1 MPFPA
6 FPRLGSAAAAAA
18 LLLALSACAS
28 SPAQTGRAESE
39 TTESGTAPSGTPA
52 SETAGTYGPG
62 DSASSLPSSHVHG
75 LTVDAETGRVLL
87 ATHEGLFDMST
98 KPATKIGPTNDLMGF
113 TAAAGT
119 GVFYASGHPGKDS
132 AMPNP
137 MGLIR
142 SRDGGKTW
150 EQLSR
155 QGKSDFHALTVTK
168 SGIVAFDGQLWTSP
182 DGKTWTTATAGF
194 APAVL
199 AGNPGTNTVLA
210 TLPEGLQR
218 STDGGRTWEPVPS
231 SPVIQFAAF
240 ADGKEAV
247 GVEPNGSV
255 HHSTDGGTTWTS
267 KGRINADVQ
276 AVAAVKGPDGKL
288 QIWAATTDELIV
300 SSDGGATFRPAAAR

>member
-1 MPFPA
+1 MPIPSRT
-6 FPRLGSAAAAAA
+6 RLGSAAAAAA
-18 LLLALSACAS
+18 LLLAVSACAS
-28 SPAQTGRAESE
+28 SPAPTRSG
-39 TTESGTAPSGTPA
+39 ESGTTQSGIAPSEA
-52 SETAGTYGPG
+52 AGAHGSG
-62 DSASSLPSSHVHG
+62 GSASSLPSAHVHG
-75 LTVDAETGRVLL
+75 LTVDAKTGKVLL

-132 AMPNP
+132 NMPNP

-142 SRDGGKTW
+142 SSDGGRTW

-168 SGIVAFDGQLWTSP
+168 SGIAAFDGQLWTSP
-182 DGKTWTTATAGF
+182 DGKTWTTAAAGF

-218 STDGGRTWEPVPS
+218 STDGGRTWKPVPS
-231 SPVIQFAAF
+231 SPVIQFAAL
-240 ADGKEAV
+240 ASGKEAV
-247 GVEPNGSV
+247 GVEPNGTV
-255 HHSTDGGTTWTS
+255 HHSADGGTTWTS
-267 KGRINADVQ
+267 KGKINGEVQ
-276 AVAAVKGPDGKL
+276 AVAAAKGTNGKL
-288 QIWAATTDELIV
+288 QIWAATADELVV
-300 SSDGGATFRPAAAR
+300 SRDGGATFRPAAG

>member
-6 FPRLGSAAAAAA
+6 LPRLGSAAAAAA
-18 LLLALSACAS
+18 LLLALSACAA
-28 SPAQTGRAESE
+28 SPAPTG
-39 TTESGTAPSGTPA
+39 TPLSGTAQSGTAEPG
-52 SETAGTYGPG
+52 TAGTHGSG
-62 DSASSLPSSHVHG
+62 GSASSLPHAHVHG
-75 LTVDAETGRVLL
+75 LAVDAKTGRVLL

-98 KPATKIGPTNDLMGF
+98 RPATKVGPTNDLMGF
-113 TAAAGT
+113 TAAPGA

-132 AMPNP
+132 GMPNP

-142 SRDGGKTW
+142 SSDGGKTW

-155 QGKSDFHALTVTK
+155 QGESDFHALTVTK

-182 DGKTWTTATAGF
+182 DGKTWTTAAAGF

-218 STDGGRTWEPVPS
+218 STDGGRTWKPVPS

-240 ADGKEAV
+240 ANDKEAV
-247 GVEPNGSV
+247 GVEPNGTV
-255 HHSTDGGTTWTS
+255 HYSPDSGTTWMK
-267 KGRINADVQ
+267 KGTINAKVQ
-276 AVAAVKGPDGKL
+276 AVAAAKGRDGKL
-288 QIWAATTDELIV
+288 QIWAATAYELIV
-300 SSDGGATFRPAAAR
+300 SSDGGATFRSAAAG

>member
-1 MPFPA
+1 MPFP
-6 FPRLGSAAAAAA
+6 FPTRLGSAAAAAA

-28 SPAQTGRAESE
+28 SPAPTE
-39 TTESGTAPSGTPA
+39 TVESGTAGSG
-52 SETAGTYGPG
+52 TAGTHGPEG
-62 DSASSLPSSHVHG
+62 RAGRLPSSHVHG
-75 LTVDAETGRVLL
+75 LTADAKTGKVLL

-98 KPATKIGPTNDLMGF
+98 RPATKIGPTNDLMGF

-132 AMPNP
+132 TMPNP

-142 SRDGGKTW
+142 SIDGGKTW

-199 AGNPGTNTVLA
+199 AGNPGTKTVLA

-218 STDGGRTWEPVPS
+218 STDGGRTWKPVPS

-240 ADGKEAV
+240 ANDKETV
-247 GVEPNGSV
+247 GVEPNGTV
-255 HHSTDGGTTWTS
+255 HYSTDGGTTWTS
-267 KGRINADVQ
+267 KGKINEKVQ
-276 AVAAVKGPDGKL
+276 AVAAAKGTDGKL
-288 QIWAATTDELIV
+288 QIWAATADELIV
-300 SSDGGATFRPAAAR
+300 SSDGGATFHPAAG

>member
-18 LLLALSACAS
+18 LLLALSACAP
-28 SPAQTGRAESE
+28 SPAPTGTA
-39 TTESGTAPSGTPA
+39 ESGTAGSG
-52 SETAGTYGPG
+52 TAGTHGSG
-62 DSASSLPSSHVHG
+62 GSTSSLPSAHVHG
-75 LTVDAETGRVLL
+75 LTVDAKTGRVLL

-98 KPATKIGPTNDLMGF
+98 EPATKIGPTNDLMGF
-113 TAAAGT
+113 TAVAGT

-132 AMPNP
+132 TMPNP

-142 SRDGGKTW
+142 SSDGGKTW

-199 AGNPGTNTVLA
+199 AGNAGTNTVLA

-218 STDGGRTWEPVPS
+218 STDGGRTWKPVPS

-240 ADGKEAV
+240 ANDKEAV
-247 GVEPNGSV
+247 GVEPNGTV

-267 KGRINADVQ
+267 KGRINAEVQ
-276 AVAAVKGPDGKL
+276 AVAAAKGTEGKL
-288 QIWAATTDELIV
+288 QIWAATEGELIV
-300 SSDGGATFRPAAAR
+300 SRDGGATFRPAEAG

>member
-1 MPFPA
+1 MPFP
-6 FPRLGSAAAAAA
+6 FRTRLGSAAAAAA

-28 SPAQTGRAESE
+28 SPAPTE
-39 TTESGTAPSGTPA
+39 TVESGTAESG
-52 SETAGTYGPG
+52 TAGTHGPG
-62 DSASSLPSSHVHG
+62 GSAGSLPSSHVHG
-75 LTVDAETGRVLL
+75 LTIDAKTGKVLL

-98 KPATKIGPTNDLMGF
+98 RPATKIGPTNDLMGF

-119 GVFYASGHPGKDS
+119 GIFYASGHPGKDS
-132 AMPNP
+132 TMPNP

-142 SRDGGKTW
+142 SIDGGKTW

-182 DGKTWTTATAGF
+182 DGKTWTTAAAGF

-218 STDGGRTWEPVPS
+218 STDGGRTWKPVPS

-240 ADGKEAV
+240 ANDKEAV
-247 GVEPNGSV
+247 GIEPNGTV
-255 HHSTDGGTTWTS
+255 HYSTDGGTTWTS
-267 KGRINADVQ
+267 KGKINEKVQ
-276 AVAAVKGPDGKL
+276 AVAAAKGTDGKL
-288 QIWAATTDELIV
+288 QIWAATADELIV
-300 SSDGGATFRPAAAR
+300 SSDGGATFHPAAG